1 MLASDASLHA
11 LLFTWGE
18 HQRAMLRLTGWHRRV
33 SLTKIMQGEPRS
45 GGFHHQVPRGV
56 EFGRREDLEAI
67 ARVQDAMDTLRHR
80 DERAW
85 LATALFAALPAPHM
99 TDLDR
104 ARIAQVDLATYRA
117 LVQAGMRVLRGRL
130 VPAESRE
137 KRAPQAA

>member
-1 MLASDASLHA
+1 
-11 LLFTWGE
+11 
-18 HQRAMLRLTGWHRRV
+18 
-33 SLTKIMQGEPRS
+33 MQGEPRS

-67 ARVQDAMDTLRHR
+67 ARVQDAMDSLRHR

-104 ARIAQVDLATYRA
+104 ARIAQADLASYRV
-117 LVQAGMRVLRGRL
+117 LVKAGMRVLRGRL
-130 VPAESRE
+130 APENEAPCRR
-137 KRAPQAA
+137 KRAREAA

>member
-1 MLASDASLHA
+1 MPASDASLHA

-33 SLTKIMQGEPRS
+33 PLTKIMQGEPRS

-56 EFGRREDLEAI
+56 EFGRLEDLEAI
-67 ARVQDAMDTLRHR
+67 AMVQDAMDSLHHQ

-85 LATALFAALPAPHM
+85 LATALFAALPAPHL

-117 LVQAGMRVLRGRL
+117 LVKAGMRVLRDRL

-137 KRAPQAA
+137 KRAREAA